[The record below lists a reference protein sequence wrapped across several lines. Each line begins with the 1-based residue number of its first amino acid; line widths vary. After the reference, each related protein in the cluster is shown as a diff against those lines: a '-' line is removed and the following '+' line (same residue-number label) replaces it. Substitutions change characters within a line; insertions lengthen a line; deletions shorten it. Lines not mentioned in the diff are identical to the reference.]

1 MRTVPRL
8 RSALLLALT
17 ALACSAAPA
26 GAWTNPMVI
35 SGGTGDAFLAAA
47 ADPSGEGF
55 AVFQG
60 GTADDPAFLSER
72 RPIRDPISPRPLL
85 NWNGAEPL
93 PGGVHR
99 FTTDGEQ
106 IDLATAAA
114 AGQGAGAIVLRYR
127 TASLSR
133 VATLVREPPFL
144 FGDPVTIRGSEFSQV
159 SPPSVA
165 IADNAEAVV
174 IFGGQQGRERRVLL
188 AYRGPGASFTR
199 ARTLVRGTRADGA
212 RPVAATGPDGWPV
225 VAWVGG
231 RSAYATRLDPQG
243 RVYPVQ
249 RLEAA
254 RAGSP
259 VSAAVGRTGDAI
271 VAWIDDEN
279 QVRVVRRMAPRRFS
293 LSLPVRGVGGAQIS
307 GLATAVDR
315 NGRAFVSWRE
325 TAGGTSKILL
335 AYAAAGA
342 SFRVA
347 TLGQGPQI
355 GPPSLEARP
364 DGGAAVAWASP
375 TGFQVSY
382 AAATGK
388 FGTPSGV
395 SAQQI
400 PPDPVN
406 TRGLLLTGPGPLLEL
421 LWRQPLEEGGEALV
435 QSSDGGA
442 PPSS

>member
-1 MRTVPRL
+1 MRIVPRL
-8 RSALLLALT
+8 RSVLLLALA
-17 ALACSAAPA
+17 ALAAAAAPA

-35 SGGTGDAFLAAA
+35 SGGTGDGFLAAA

-55 AVFQG
+55 VVFQG
-60 GTADDPAFLSER
+60 GTADDPAFLTER
-72 RPIRDPISPRPLL
+72 RPIRDAISPTPLL
-85 NWNGAEPL
+85 NWQGAEPL

-99 FTTDGEQ
+99 FTTDGEA
-106 IDLATAAA
+106 IDLAAAAA
-114 AGQGAGAIVLRYR
+114 AGEGAAAVVLRYR
-127 TASLSR
+127 TGDLAR
-133 VATLVREPPFL
+133 VAAMLREPPAL
-144 FGDPVTIRGSEFSQV
+144 FGDPVTIRGSELSAI

-174 IFGGQQGRERRVLL
+174 IFGGQRGRERRVLL
-188 AYRGPGASFTR
+188 AYRGPGLPFTR

-212 RPVAATGPDGWPV
+212 QPVAATGPDGWPV

-254 RAGSP
+254 RPGSP
-259 VSAAVGRTGDAI
+259 VAAAVGRTGDAI

-279 QVRVVRRMAPRRFS
+279 QIRVVRRTAPRRFS
-293 LSLPVRGVGGAQIS
+293 LSLPVRGVGGARVS

-315 NGRAFVSWRE
+315 NGRAFISWRE
-325 TAGGTSKILL
+325 TVGTTSKILM

-342 SFRVA
+342 TFRTV
-347 TLGQGPQI
+347 TLGQGTQI

-375 TGFQVSY
+375 AGFQVSY

-400 PPDPVN
+400 PPDPAN